1 MSGRWISKRVP
12 EITDCRT
19 LIQTAFH
26 TISQIYRPALM
37 ITVYYAVQAFILTP
51 VPDQL
56 ISAFLCEDCF

>member
-1 MSGRWISKRVP
+1 MSGCWISERFP
-12 EITDCRT
+12 EIT

-37 ITVYYAVQAFILTP
+37 ITVYYVVQAFILTP

-56 ISAFLCEDCF
+56 ISAFLCEDWF